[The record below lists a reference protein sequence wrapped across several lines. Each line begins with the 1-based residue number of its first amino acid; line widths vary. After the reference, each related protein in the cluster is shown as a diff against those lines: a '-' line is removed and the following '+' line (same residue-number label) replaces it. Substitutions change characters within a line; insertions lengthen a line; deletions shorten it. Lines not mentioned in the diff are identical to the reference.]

1 MKNLRRRDAE
11 AQRRRD
17 IESEA
22 LCVSAPLRFKSAP
35 GRTPQQG
42 FTLLET
48 LIAITLMA
56 FLALGLTA
64 ALKLGLAFPGAAQT
78 LDHAGPIVAVQ
89 NFLRRELSSA
99 LALPAADWDGV
110 AFLGSPSAF
119 EMIGAM
125 PERAAG
131 GGLHEVRL
139 SLDGDKLMLR
149 WRRLDPP
156 GPARERALL
165 DHVGGLDIAYWGSR
179 HDTEAASWQR
189 DWRAAQY
196 LPALIRIRAS
206 LDGADWPDML
216 VALPAQPEELR
227 P

>member
-1 MKNLRRRDAE
+1 MTH
-11 AQRRRD
+11 QH
-17 IESEA
+17 
-22 LCVSAPLRFKSAP
+22 
-35 GRTPQQG
+35 G

-56 FLALGLTA
+56 FLTLGLTA
-64 ALKLGLAFPGAAQT
+64 ALKLGLAFPGAAQS
-78 LDHAGPIVAVQ
+78 LDRMGPVAAVQ
-89 NFLRRELSSA
+89 TFLRRELSSA

-110 AFLGSPSAF
+110 AFLGASSAF

-125 PERAAG
+125 PERAAA

-139 SLDGDKLMLR
+139 SLQGDRLMLR

-156 GPARERALL
+156 GPAQERTLL
-165 DHVGGLDIAYWGSR
+165 DHVSGLDIAYWGSR
-179 HDTEAASWQR
+179 HDTEAAAWR
-189 DWRAAQY
+189 ADWSAAQY
-196 LPALIRIRAS
+196 LPALVRIRAQ
-206 LDGADWPDML
+206 LANGDWPELM

>member
-1 MKNLRRRDAE
+1 MMA
-11 AQRRRD
+11 
-17 IESEA
+17 
-22 LCVSAPLRFKSAP
+22 SAGGNK
-35 GRTPQQG
+35 G

-48 LIAITLMA
+48 LIAITLLA
-56 FLALGLTA
+56 FLTLGLTA
-64 ALKLGLAFPGAAQT
+64 ALRLGLAFPGAAQS
-78 LDHAGPIVAVQ
+78 LDRIGPVAAVQ

-99 LALPAADWDGV
+99 LALPAADWEGV

-125 PERAAG
+125 PERAAA

-139 SLDGDKLMLR
+139 SLEGDRLMLR

-156 GPARERALL
+156 GPAQQRALL
-165 DHVGGLDIAYWGSR
+165 DHVSGLDIAYWGSR
-179 HDTEAASWQR
+179 QDAEAAAWHG

-196 LPALIRIRAS
+196 LPALVRIRAQ
-206 LDGADWPDML
+206 LAGAPWPEL
-216 VALPAQPEELR
+216 IVALPTQPEELR

>member
-1 MKNLRRRDAE
+1 MR
-11 AQRRRD
+11 
-17 IESEA
+17 
-22 LCVSAPLRFKSAP
+22 
-35 GRTPQQG
+35 G

-48 LIAITLMA
+48 MIAIVLLA
-56 FLALGLTA
+56 FLALGLMA

-78 LDHAGPIVAVQ
+78 LDRMGPVTAVQ

-110 AFLGSPSAF
+110 AFLGSASAF

-125 PERAAG
+125 PERAAA

-139 SLDGDKLMLR
+139 SLEGDRLMLR

-156 GPARERALL
+156 APAQERALL
-165 DHVGGLDIAYWGSR
+165 DHVGAIEIAYWGSR
-179 HDTEAASWQR
+179 QDTEAAAWRS
-189 DWRAAQY
+189 DWRGAHY
-196 LPALIRIRAS
+196 LPALVRIRAQLANGS
-206 LDGADWPDML
+206 WPELL
-216 VALPAQPEELR
+216 VALPTQPEELR

>member
-1 MKNLRRRDAE
+1 MTN
-11 AQRRRD
+11 QH
-17 IESEA
+17 
-22 LCVSAPLRFKSAP
+22 
-35 GRTPQQG
+35 G

-64 ALKLGLAFPGAAQT
+64 ALKLGLAFPGAAQG
-78 LDHAGPIVAVQ
+78 LDRAGPVVAVQ

-110 AFLGSPSAF
+110 AFLGSSSAF

-125 PERAAG
+125 PERAAA

-139 SLDGDKLMLR
+139 SLDGDRLMLR

-156 GPARERALL
+156 GPAQERALL
-165 DHVGGLDIAYWGSR
+165 DHVRAVDFAYWGSR
-179 HDTEAASWQR
+179 HDTEAAAWHS

-196 LPALIRIRAS
+196 LPALVRVRAT
-206 LDGADWPDML
+206 LDGADWPEML
-216 VALPAQPEELR
+216 VALPVQPEELR

>member
-1 MKNLRRRDAE
+1 MTNLNRRGAE
-11 AQRRRD
+11 AQSYRE
-17 IESEA
+17 IESSP
-22 LCVSAPLRFKSAP
+22 LCASAPLRFHLTP
-35 GRTPQQG
+35 GLTPQQG

-64 ALKLGLAFPGAAQT
+64 ALKLGLAFPGAAQG
-78 LDHAGPIVAVQ
+78 LDRTGPVVAVQ

-110 AFLGSPSAF
+110 AFLGSSSAF

-125 PERAAG
+125 PERAAA

-156 GPARERALL
+156 GPPQERALL

-179 HDTEAASWQR
+179 HDTEPAAWQR

-196 LPALIRIRAS
+196 LPALVRIRAAV
-206 LDGADWPDML
+206 DGADWPELL
-216 VALPAQPEELR
+216 VSLPTQPEELR

>member
-1 MKNLRRRDAE
+1 M
-11 AQRRRD
+11 
-17 IESEA
+17 
-22 LCVSAPLRFKSAP
+22 
-35 GRTPQQG
+35 THQQG

-48 LIAITLMA
+48 MIAITLMA

-64 ALKLGLAFPGAAQT
+64 ALKLGLAFPGAAQS
-78 LDHAGPIVAVQ
+78 LDHSGPVIAVQ

-110 AFLGSPSAF
+110 AFLGSASAF

-125 PERAAG
+125 PERAAA

-156 GPARERALL
+156 GPAQERALL
-165 DHVGGLDIAYWGSR
+165 DHVRGIDIAYWGSR
-179 HDTEAASWQR
+179 HDTEAAAWHP

-196 LPALIRIRAS
+196 LPALVRVRAM
-206 LDGADWPDML
+206 LDGADWPELL
-216 VALPAQPEELR
+216 VALPVQPEELR

>member
-1 MKNLRRRDAE
+1 MTNDH
-11 AQRRRD
+11 
-17 IESEA
+17 
-22 LCVSAPLRFKSAP
+22 
-35 GRTPQQG
+35 G

-56 FLALGLTA
+56 FLTLALA
-64 ALKLGLAFPGAAQT
+64 SALKLGLILPEAARS
-78 LDHAGPIVAVQ
+78 LNGRGPVTAVQ

-99 LALPAADWDGV
+99 LALPAAEWDGV
-110 AFLGSPSAF
+110 AFLGGKTAL

-139 SLDGDKLMLR
+139 SLEGDRLMLR

-156 GPARERALL
+156 APAQERALL
-165 DHVGGLDIAYWGSR
+165 DHVASFEIAYWGSR
-179 HDTEAASWQR
+179 HDTEAAAWR
-189 DWRAAQY
+189 DDWRAAQY
-196 LPALIRIRAS
+196 LPSLVRIRAKLS
-206 LDGADWPDML
+206 GDEQAWPEMM
-216 VALPAQPEELR
+216 VALPVQPEGVR